1 MLYTTLKKFK
11 NNPSSAD
18 HYSALLKDLN
28 IKTLEDG
35 NETIEALQDRVIE
48 KPYIV
53 DENLYADH
61 LFGKDVMKRILIDL
75 KVKLHFFKKP
85 AEKTKAEIAE
95 MVIKENTDERVRPT
109 RLSKKLQ
116 CDILLDRLFKE
127 ELYIDSSQDMSNI
140 VRSSVMTLLLKG
152 IMEEKI
158 DKSILNSLD
167 FPSLIRL
174 ATSRGGEQITIPT
187 LQQVE
192 TVLAS
197 AYFFY
202 LRQYEGF
209 SEEDAIK
216 RVRDELNVKV
226 GIKEIR
232 NDYNTLLF
240 MYSKEL
246 YKDSSTITE
255 TLSSILTS
263 IQAMQ
268 EKLLEVLPN
277 IETSD
282 EFLKLYKDVNKS
294 FLNLSRSLAC
304 LKN

>member
-1 MLYTTLKKFK
+1 MLYATLKKFK
-11 NNPSSAD
+11 NNPSGAD
-18 HYSALLKDLN
+18 HYSSLLKEFKVKS
-28 IKTLEDG
+28 IEDG
-35 NETIEALQDRVIE
+35 NEIIESLQDKVID
-48 KPYIV
+48 KPNIV
-53 DENLYADH
+53 DKKLYVKH
-61 LFGKDVMKRILIDL
+61 LFGEDVMKRILIDL
-75 KVKLHFFKKP
+75 KVKLYFFKKP
-85 AEKTKAEIAE
+85 AEKTRNEIAE
-95 MVIKENTDERVRPT
+95 MVIKENTDKRVRPT
-109 RLSKKLQ
+109 KLSKKLQ
-116 CDILLDRLFKE
+116 CDVLLDRLFKD

-174 ATSRGGEQITIPT
+174 ATSRGGEQITVPT
-187 LQQVE
+187 LQEVE

-197 AYFFY
+197 TYFFY

-209 SEEDAIK
+209 SEDDAIK
-216 RVRDELNVKV
+216 KVRNELNVKV
-226 GIKEIR
+226 GIREIR
-232 NDYNTLLF
+232 NDYNVLLF

-246 YKDSSTITE
+246 YKDSSTISE
-255 TLSSILTS
+255 ALSSIMSS